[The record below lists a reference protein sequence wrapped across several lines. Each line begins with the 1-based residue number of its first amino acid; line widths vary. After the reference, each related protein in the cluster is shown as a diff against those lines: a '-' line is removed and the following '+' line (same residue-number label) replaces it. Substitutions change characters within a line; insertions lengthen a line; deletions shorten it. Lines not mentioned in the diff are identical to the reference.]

1 MNDDTSTTPE
11 KVKRQ
16 RPLSRPK
23 RWAKAVQEAAS
34 ALSTLEHNLETVE
47 SALSDLYDV
56 QQEYIEWK
64 DNLPE
69 SLQSSPLGEKL
80 DEVISINLE
89 DAAQPLRDAFD
100 EVREAVDTAE
110 SIDLPQ
116 GFGRD

>member
-1 MNDDTSTTPE
+1 MNDTPV

-34 ALSTLEHNLETVE
+34 ALSTLENNLEAVE

-56 QQEYIEWK
+56 QQEYNEWK
-64 DNLPE
+64 ENLPD

-80 DEVISINLE
+80 DEVISITIE
-89 DAAQPLRDAFD
+89 EAAQPLRDALD
-100 EVREAVDTAE
+100 EVREAIDAAE